1 MSLIYYIIRQHIY
14 IYGALL
20 PIAAFV
26 GLTAGHRNSLP
37 LCIVRQTMN
46 KWIHGMGM
54 RVTKNRWWFSR
65 RKGEC
70 CDENE
75 VDCAKR
81 WAAEH
86 DRKTSGWWIYGAFDD
101 WFYRFSPFLL
111 NTFLIWL
118 RLCVCL
124 YYIQIECGVIRR
136 NKKKSGKMVN
146 SRLLL
151 CVCPQCNARWQQ
163 SDNNNWNCIKKSGC
177 AACVRFEWVIVIT
190 SLGFLHRGNLNAF
203 RCCSRK
209 RKSEDGWLC
218 SGTDHHNEYQICDF
232 FFHLFL

>member
-1 MSLIYYIIRQHIY
+1 MIPSIKWVWYTTLYASIY

-136 NKKKSGKMVN
+136 NKKKVEKWLTAGCC
-146 SRLLL
+146 
-151 CVCPQCNARWQQ
+151 CVCAR
-163 SDNNNWNCIKKSGC
+163 SVTRDGN
-177 AACVRFEWVIVIT
+177 RVIT
-190 SLGFLHRGNLNAF
+190 TIGIV
-203 RCCSRK
+203 SR
-209 RKSEDGWLC
+209 RVDALRV
-218 SGTDHHNEYQICDF
+218 CDSNG
-232 FFHLFL
+232 